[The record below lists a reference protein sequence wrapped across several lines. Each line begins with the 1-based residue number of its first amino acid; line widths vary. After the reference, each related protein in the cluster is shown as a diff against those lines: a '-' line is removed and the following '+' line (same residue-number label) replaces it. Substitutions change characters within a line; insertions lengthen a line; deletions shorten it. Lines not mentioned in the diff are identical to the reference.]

1 MTCHLLMCLPGDTAH
16 MHYTTRL
23 TQTVMILIGIFGSLP
38 PVIALIQFHYLCK
51 VSKSR
56 TGHFYVHHC

>member
-1 MTCHLLMCLPGDTAH
+1 

-23 TQTVMILIGIFGSLP
+23 TQTVMILIGVFGSLP